1 MSAPS
6 SEHSFIADW
15 NAEAEG
21 AGNCPTDYRRR
32 ALAIWPGLD
41 RSRLNRTHG
50 DPWKIA
56 RLVSHRTRMPFESI
70 VALLMEAEPGPGSG
84 VHARGW

>member
-1 MSAPS
+1 MSDPW
-6 SEHSFIADW
+6 SENLFIADW
-15 NAEAEG
+15 NDGPEVPA
-21 AGNCPTDYRRR
+21 CPADYRRR

-70 VALLMEAEPGPGSG
+70 VALLMGPD
-84 VHARGW
+84 ARPHPRSQLQG

>member
-1 MSAPS
+1 MSDPS
-6 SEHSFIADW
+6 PQYSFIADW

-21 AGNCPTDYRRR
+21 PGDCPADYRRR

-41 RSRLNRTHG
+41 RSRLSRTHG

-70 VALLMEAEPGPGSG
+70 VALLMGPEARSRSG
-84 VHARGW
+84 RQLQG